1 MCVHVACVMFYTVI
15 DTVFY
20 VPAYYMLLTIYR
32 LLYIVCCIQGEDSEL
47 VESEDDEKIAKD
59 PVNGEVNTNGGV
71 LNLPTS
77 NGNKRKQS
85 CHM

>member
-1 MCVHVACVMFYTVI
+1 MNYIPF
-15 DTVFY
+15 
-20 VPAYYMLLTIYR
+20 TIYC
-32 LLYIVCCIQGEDSEL
+32 LLYTSYCILQGEDSEL

>member
-1 MCVHVACVMFYTVI
+1 M
-15 DTVFY
+15 
-20 VPAYYMLLTIYR
+20 
-32 LLYIVCCIQGEDSEL
+32 
-47 VESEDDEKIAKD
+47 ESEDDEKIAKD